1 MSKLNLRSA
10 LRIFVITFFLMVI
23 GQSLHAATLRWEN
36 DVVDWATGV
45 ILGVDD
51 LYVAPLEK
59 AYDVNF
65 VDGFDPLPVYGI
77 DPTFQ
82 GEIYPNAGSIS
93 GHQLFS
99 LRDYFYTLSNSN
111 IDPRL
116 INGINERSSG
126 FNQGTIGA
134 LHNYNWANIGQMQI
148 NFITIF
154 LNSSDMAIGG
164 GFYNPS
170 IFEEHHTTED
180 IAWATFEESSTVPIP
195 SSIIFLGFGLL
206 GLTGVYRRKK

>member
-1 MSKLNLRSA
+1 MAKLYLRSA
-10 LRIFVITFFLMVI
+10 LKIFVITFFLTVI
-23 GQSLHAATLRWEN
+23 GQSIHAATLRWEN
-36 DVVDWATGV
+36 NVVDWVTGV

-51 LYVAPLEK
+51 LYVAPLDNT
-59 AYDVNF
+59 YDVNF

-82 GEIYPNAGSIS
+82 GETYPDAGSIS
-93 GHQLFS
+93 GHQLNS
-99 LRDYFYTLSNSN
+99 LRAYFYTLSNSN

-116 INGINERSSG
+116 INGINERSSD
-126 FNQGTIGA
+126 FNQGIIGA
-134 LHNYNWANIGQMQI
+134 LYNYNWANLGQMQI
-148 NFITIF
+148 NSITIF
-154 LNSSDMAIGG
+154 LNSNDMAIGG
-164 GFYNPS
+164 GYYNPS
-170 IFEEHHTTED
+170 TFETFHMDKD